1 MNTSPYMP
9 LYPQQEVNL
18 MPLDQSLVGFETPPV
33 MGEIRADDVR
43 AFSDAIGDLNP
54 IYRDLAAAQAAGFA
68 NIPAPPT
75 FVTRFHV
82 QFADVGLDPARSQVL
97 HGEQEYSYM
106 RPLLVGE
113 TVTARYRVA
122 ALRQSARAGGMAIL
136 TLEQLCDTADGERV
150 VTGKSVIIVRDQAPG
165 EGAAGS
171 AASAAKPASATPE
184 GMAIPTLTKHVTQ
197 EQINAYADVS
207 GDHNPIH
214 LDPAAARA
222 VGLDG
227 TIAHGMLSMAFLG
240 QTLTDWLASLATP
253 GAFVER
259 LRVRFQG
266 MVRPGDTISCQGVL
280 GANEQGLR
288 HVDLWIANQR
298 GERVTTSDA
307 DARLS

>member
-1 MNTSPYMP
+1 
-9 LYPQQEVNL
+9 
-18 MPLDQSLVGFETPPV
+18 MPLDQSLIGFETQPV
-33 MGEIRADDVR
+33 TGEIRADDVR
-43 AFSDAIGDLNP
+43 AFADAIGDPNP
-54 IYRDLAAAQAAGFA
+54 IYHEQADAQAAGFA

-97 HGEQEYSYM
+97 HGEQEYTYT
-106 RPLLVGE
+106 RPLVVGE
-113 TVTARYRVA
+113 TITARYRVA
-122 ALRQSARAGGMAIL
+122 ALRQSARAGGMAIM
-136 TLEQLCDTADGERV
+136 TLEQLCDTPDGERV
-150 VTGKSVIIVRDQAPG
+150 VTGKSVVIVRDQAPG
-165 EGAAGS
+165 DGAVAASS
-171 AASAAKPASATPE
+171 AAAAKPAAKPE
-184 GMAIPTLTKHVTQ
+184 GMTIPTLTKQVTQ

-214 LDPAAARA
+214 LDPNTARA

-253 GAFVER
+253 GAYVER

-266 MVRPGDTISCQGVL
+266 MVRPGDTITCQGVL

-288 HVDLWIANQR
+288 HIDLWIANQR
-298 GERVTTSDA
+298 GERVTTGDA
-307 DARLS
+307 DARLP